1 MVTAS
6 HAPLPRSPPRAAPH
20 LPVDPLVLSQ
30 VDPREVALGDV
41 GQVPAGE
48 GQPGASPLPRAP
60 GTGRG
65 APGGRGAI
73 NGGRPPAVPRRCGSS
88 ADHGGAGDP
97 GGWGDPR
104 VVQHDG
110 PRAAGG
116 ADHAAGAGH
125 VPAGLPGDVR
135 HVHAAAP
142 KIRHDEAGG
151 ARGVGGA
158 TGRGG
163 AAGAR
168 HRVPPP
174 PGRPVVPTHSA
185 ACPGVRE
192 PMKAQGAPSSASTVH
207 ELEAFPPRCHRCVRH
222 LRGAGSACGAPS
234 GTPCGA
240 PRGAVPRV
248 AVLGRV
254 RVHHAD
260 HVEAHQP
267 HAQDPLLASRP
278 RRHAAILAAH
288 RSAPLCPAGWGDGG
302 WHPAGSAPVASRSP
316 GASRRRRR
324 SPAAPTRTA
333 PPGARCSRDGCAG
346 RAGRVRGGC
355 GTDARGSG
363 QDRCAV
369 AAGTGQ
375 HVAGERRGGLM
386 CHRAGCG
393 AVRCPADGRRRRSTR
408 GRRWVRAARAGGAG
422 PCPRPGPGGGW
433 WRWWPRR
440 GGRQPVSSRPIA
452 SRPRPGGTTFARA
465 QSALRALPVPRSCA
479 DTAGA
484 RWPRALSYRSPCR
497 GAVPHPP
504 GGAG

>member
-60 GTGRG
+60 GEEPREGGERLTGAARRPSRG
-65 APGGRGAI
+65 AAGAPPITAGPGIPGGG
-73 NGGRPPAVPRRCGSS
+73 
-88 ADHGGAGDP
+88 
-97 GGWGDPR
+97 GDPR

-135 HVHAAAP
+135 HVHAAAS

-288 RSAPLCPAGWGDGG
+288 RSAPLCPAGWGGRGVAPRRLRPGG
-302 WHPAGSAPVASRSP
+302 LTQPRRLAPPPPLARGSHPHGPAGSALLAGWVR
-316 GASRRRRR
+316 GACG
-324 SPAAPTRTA
+324 T
-333 PPGARCSRDGCAG
+333 GARW
-346 RAGRVRGGC
+346 VR
-355 GTDARGSG
+355 TDARGSG

-369 AAGTGQ
+369 AGGTGQ

-440 GGRQPVSSRPIA
+440 GGRQPVYSRPIA
-452 SRPRPGGTTFARA
+452 SRPRPAGATFARA

-484 RWPRALSYRSPCR
+484 RWPRALSYRFPCR

>member
-60 GTGRG
+60 GEEPREGGERLTGAARRPSRG
-65 APGGRGAI
+65 AAGAPPITAGPGIPGGG
-73 NGGRPPAVPRRCGSS
+73 
-88 ADHGGAGDP
+88 
-97 GGWGDPR
+97 GDPR

-135 HVHAAAP
+135 HVHAAAS

-163 AAGAR
+163 AADAR

-288 RSAPLCPAGWGDGG
+288 RSAPLCPAGWGGRGVAPRRLRPGG
-302 WHPAGSAPVASRSP
+302 LTQPRRLAPPPPLARGSHPHGPAGSALLAGWVR
-316 GASRRRRR
+316 GACG
-324 SPAAPTRTA
+324 A
-333 PPGARCSRDGCAG
+333 GARWVRDG
-346 RAGRVRGGC
+346 RAGLGAGSVRSGRGHGSARGRGEAGRVNVSPRGVRGG
-355 GTDARGSG
+355 AVSRGWEET
-363 QDRCAV
+363 ALN
-369 AAGTGQ
+369 AGSEVGK
-375 HVAGERRGGLM
+375 G
-386 CHRAGCG
+386 
-393 AVRCPADGRRRRSTR
+393 
-408 GRRWVRAARAGGAG
+408 RAGGGRGAVSAAG
-422 PCPRPGPGGGW
+422 SAGGW

-440 GGRQPVSSRPIA
+440 GGRQPVYSRPIA
-452 SRPRPGGTTFARA
+452 SRPRPAGATFARA

-484 RWPRALSYRSPCR
+484 RWPRALSYRFPCR